1 MSETKDIIQW
11 HNGFVPA
18 MELDFRE
25 DRHLL
30 TFLKEHNLNAM
41 PNRIDLLIIRKE
53 SKAILK
59 NDIGKIFRGH
69 NITDYKSPDDALNM
83 DTLYKTYGYA
93 YLYKAYEKQKNE
105 IGIDDI
111 TVSLIRE
118 GKPREMFSELE
129 SMGATITE
137 KFKGIY
143 YVVGSFIQFPTQI
156 VVYRECERQHH
167 EWLKALT
174 KSITEEETNRL
185 YDEKKQFSNK
195 ADNDNAR
202 SVFDIIY
209 HANRRLFLGHKEG
222 DRMYAVVKDLFL
234 TEYAQGII
242 ETARKFN
249 ASDEMVVSVLSE
261 QAEVEVD
268 EAKRLLEEYDSKLVT
283 V

>member
-93 YLYKAYEKQKNE
+93 YLYKAYEKYKNE
-105 IGIDDI
+105 IGID
-111 TVSLIRE
+111 
-118 GKPREMFSELE
+118 
-129 SMGATITE
+129 
-137 KFKGIY
+137 
-143 YVVGSFIQFPTQI
+143 
-156 VVYRECERQHH
+156 
-167 EWLKALT
+167 
-174 KSITEEETNRL
+174 
-185 YDEKKQFSNK
+185 
-195 ADNDNAR
+195 DNAR

-249 ASDEMVVSVLSE
+249 ASDDVVVSILSE

-268 EAKRLLEEYDSKLVT
+268 EAERLLEEYDSKPVT

>member
-1 MSETKDIIQW
+1 MNEKKDIIQW

-93 YLYKAYEKQKNE
+93 YLYKAYEKHKDE

-129 SMGATITE
+129 SMGAEITE

-143 YVVGSFIQFPTQI
+143 YVEGSVIQFPTQI

-174 KSITEEETNRL
+174 KRITEEETNRL
-185 YDEKKQFSNK
+185 YDEKKQFLDK
-195 ADNDNAR
+195 ADSDNAR

-209 HANRRLFLGHKEG
+209 HANKRLFLDHKEG
-222 DRMYAVVKDLFL
+222 NSMYAVVKDLFL

-242 ETARKFN
+242 ETARDLK
-249 ASDEMVVSVLSE
+249 ATDEYIISILARR
-261 QAEVEVD
+261 AEIETD
-268 EAKRLLEEYDSKLVT
+268 EAKRLLEEYDSKPVT
-283 V
+283 A